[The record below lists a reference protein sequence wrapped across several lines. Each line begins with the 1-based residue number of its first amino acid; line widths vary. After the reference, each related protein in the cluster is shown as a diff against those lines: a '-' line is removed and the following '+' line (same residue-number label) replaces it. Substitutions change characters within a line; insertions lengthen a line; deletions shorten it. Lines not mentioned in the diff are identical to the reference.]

1 MLAAPEYE
9 SSKPY
14 EWGKSGAGFAAASE
28 DKSKGSHFQTVVQE
42 QQTSESSLRG
52 GYGVTEAVDWKESRR
67 HAPAISKARL
77 KHILQSSLDSLDDL
91 RRVTQVKFQSLLDFL
106 QDSWFLEIGACVT
119 ALVLFIAEIVILRVF
134 EKNQVGSWPWRWSL
148 NSAIA
153 LVTTLIEANLV
164 FALTSCLGQ
173 MKWLWFSLEQGT
185 MKPLIWIDL
194 IARSNTPL
202 GALSLLLRPT
212 TWR

>member
-1 MLAAPEYE
+1 MVKIRTLIKSPKADSCLSLDVMSQYSAGIVTDANDEFGGEVRRSLSNQSYPMLAAPEYE

-14 EWGKSGAGFAAASE
+14 EWGTSGAGFAAASE

-134 EKNQVGSWPWRWSL
+134 EK
-148 NSAIA
+148 
-153 LVTTLIEANLV
+153 
-164 FALTSCLGQ
+164 
-173 MKWLWFSLEQGT
+173 
-185 MKPLIWIDL
+185 IDL
-194 IARSNTPL
+194 HPIVY
-202 GALSLLLRPT
+202 
-212 TWR
+212 

>member
-9 SSKPY
+9 SSKLY
-14 EWGKSGAGFAAASE
+14 EWGTSGAGFAAASE
-28 DKSKGSHFQTVVQE
+28 DKSKASHFQTVVQE

-52 GYGVTEAVDWKESRR
+52 GYGVTEAADWKESRR

-77 KHILQSSLDSLDDL
+77 KHFLQSSLDSLDDL

-119 ALVLFIAEIVILRVF
+119 ALVLFVAEIVILRVF
-134 EKNQVGSWPWRWSL
+134 EKNQVGSWPWTWSL

-173 MKWLWFSLEQGT
+173 MKWLWFSLDQGT

-194 IARSNTPL
+194 IAL